1 MLHGPAFPEEK
12 VVMLRYGELFLKS
25 EPVKRHF
32 VGLLLRNCGRAL
44 ESAGLSFRAEVH
56 RGRILLHGEKPD
68 EIARILSRIFGVVDV
83 SVCTRTTPDP
93 EAVKDAA
100 VVYATARLHRGQSFA
115 VRARRQ
121 GVEGLSSQEL
131 AADVGSAIIN
141 AIPGAWVDLGSPE
154 YEIFVELR
162 EFGGLVYDTRLPA
175 PGGLPWGTQGK
186 ILALLSSGIDSPVA
200 IWQMM
205 RRGCEVDALH
215 IHSGPYAGRDVLP
228 TALRHLSILST
239 WCSGFPMRLYQADA
253 GHFYETLIE
262 RATPRLR
269 CVLCKRFMMHLGSEL
284 AMREGHLALCTGD
297 SLGQVASQTMANLAV
312 VSGAAT
318 VPLLRPLLA
327 FDKQETVR
335 LAKKIGTFDSHPG
348 DLACSVVPKI
358 AATQSKPDEI
368 KTLEEVVEMQS
379 HVSAVLE
386 NIRMYTA
393 LNGRI
398 ETI

>member
-1 MLHGPAFPEEK
+1 MTDRPASPDDK

-56 RGRILLHGEKPD
+56 RGRILFHGEEPD
-68 EIARILSRIFGVVDV
+68 KIAEILTRIFGVVDV
-83 SVCTRTTPDP
+83 SVSTRTTPDP
-93 EAVKDAA
+93 DAVKDAA
-100 VVYATARLHRGQSFA
+100 IRYATGKLHSGQSFA

-121 GVEGLSSQEL
+121 GVEGISSQEL
-131 AADVGSAIIN
+131 AADVGSAIID
-141 AIPGAWVDLGSPE
+141 AVPGVNVDLGSPE
-154 YEIFVELR
+154 YEVFVELR
-162 EFGGLVYDTRLPA
+162 EYGGLVYDTRLQA

-215 IHSGPYAGRDVLP
+215 IHSGPHAGSDVLQA
-228 TALRHLSILST
+228 ALRNLSILST
-239 WCSGFPMRLYQADA
+239 WCSGFPMRLYRADA
-253 GHFYETLIE
+253 GHFYETLID

-269 CVLCKRFMMHLGSEL
+269 CVLCKRFMVHLGSEL

-318 VPLLRPLLA
+318 VPLLRPLIA
-327 FDKQETVR
+327 FDKQETVA

-348 DLACSVVPKI
+348 DLACSVVPRI
-358 AATQSKPDEI
+358 AATLSKPDEI
-368 KTLEEVVEMQS
+368 QALEEVVEMQS
-379 HVSAVLE
+379 HVSSVAE
-386 NIRMYTA
+386 NIRMYIA
-393 LNGRI
+393 LNGQVRSI
-398 ETI
+398 